1 MRDQS
6 LVETP
11 TLAIPSEP
19 LSQTGDIAQGV
30 LMLVDK
36 AQCQRIVTE
45 CRRPGFLRLFA
56 VLAERNNFSCRL
68 FTFEIHMTIPLT
80 PIMFAASVIIV
91 RRLSPAFVAPGH
103 AAAFCSSRRP
113 KRRKR
118 PQSDKFSTA

>member
-45 CRRPGFLRLFA
+45 CRRPDFFRLFA
-56 VLAERNNFSCRL
+56 VVAERDNFSCRL
-68 FTFEIHMTIPLT
+68 FTFELHMTIPLA
-80 PIMFAASVIIV
+80 PITFAAGVIIV
-91 RRLSPAFVAPGH
+91 CCCVPAFVPQLMSSPPAPRADPRG
-103 AAAFCSSRRP
+103 ARGRS
-113 KRRKR
+113 
-118 PQSDKFSTA
+118 QINV